1 MSSTRSTNRSTAA
14 SSALTAERPATIR
27 RLADAASQADAVV
40 LGAGSGLSAAAGL
53 SYSGP
58 RFARL
63 FPDFIEEF
71 GLTDMYSSGFYP
83 FPTPEHRWA
92 YWSRHIMANRY
103 DNPILPLYQD
113 LRGILEGLGDTDHF
127 VITTNVDHA
136 FAHMAST
143 SRSSS
148 PLRATTGCGSV
159 PFPATPGRGPTSR
172 PCERWWSGSGTC
184 ASHHRCCPYAP
195 GAGSLRR

>member
-1 MSSTRSTNRSTAA
+1 MPSTRSTSRSTAA

-71 GLTDMYSSGFYP
+71 GLSDMYSSGFYP

-92 YWSRHIMANRY
+92 YWSRHIIANRY
-103 DNPILPLYQD
+103 ERPILP
-113 LRGILEGLGDTDHF
+113 
-127 VITTNVDHA
+127 
-136 FAHMAST
+136 
-143 SRSSS
+143 
-148 PLRATTGCGSV
+148 P
-159 PFPATPGRGPTSR
+159 PTR
-172 PCERWWSGSGTC
+172 T
-184 ASHHRCCPYAP
+184 
-195 GAGSLRR
+195 